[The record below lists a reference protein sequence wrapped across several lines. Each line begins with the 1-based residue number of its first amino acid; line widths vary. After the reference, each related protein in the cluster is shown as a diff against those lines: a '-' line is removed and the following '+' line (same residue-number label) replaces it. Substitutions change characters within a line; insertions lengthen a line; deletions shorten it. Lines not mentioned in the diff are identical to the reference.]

1 MLFYG
6 HVLAVFDTKKEA
18 ENKVNELVTPQ
29 EIEEPVTTL
38 DGPRP
43 RREPKPSKRKLAAL
57 ENSVEN
63 ITQKNQES
71 NAFQKQKHMKRK
83 AVVEDKDGTAPVNEK
98 MASQKHKHKNSRKI
112 AGNLND
118 GDIHVSGQKQLVFK
132 KQKSKRKGEQETN
145 DQEIVTVA
153 KAKRVQNLLLRRQQI
168 TVSEDENPD
177 GSETIEAQ
185 TVEKTSDLTRGKESV
200 PPCTSLPLH
209 QSPAGHFNSARH
221 QQSSDVMYS
230 LPSPQQS
237 LGGSIGSPQYQP
249 QPGETNFLTPQHR
262 QPSCVTNSLPPVHQS
277 SVANTPQ
284 SQQPSGVPSSSP
296 PLQQSLNGNLETPR
310 HHQSSSVINILPPSY
325 QTSGGTNWSIRRAL
339 NVTNSFPSP
348 LQSTN
353 KRYITAQEATDTSGT
368 HSSPHQQQHTLT
380 CTVSRSSGSPHFEQA
395 TPQLEFSFFKSLHQC
410 SDFDVSD
417 LDQTMN
423 PSYQLEMD
431 DHIHVNRD
439 VVQQG
444 ETSFSSLP
452 TACSGCQPLLMS
464 LNKRICSLE
473 AEFEKLKRKKRKNLQ
488 PRRKWYD
495 ARRDLAPGDVVL
507 MKEDGQNRSDWPM
520 GRVTEAIRSA
530 DGKVRKVS
538 LRIVREGRG
547 KVFLRPIK
555 ELILLVPVEAQ

>member
-1 MLFYG
+1 MWTAKLHLISCF
-6 HVLAVFDTKKEA
+6 HRDTKKEA

-63 ITQKNQES
+63 ISQKNQES
-71 NAFQKQKHMKRK
+71 NASQKQKHMKRK
-83 AVVEDKDGTAPVNEK
+83 AEVEDKDGTAPVNEII
-98 MASQKHKHKNSRKI
+98 ASQKHKHKKSRKT

-118 GDIHVSGQKQLVFK
+118 GDNHVSGQKQLVFK

-153 KAKRVQNLLLRRQQI
+153 NAKRVQNLLLRRQQI
-168 TVSEDENPD
+168 TVSDDENPD

-185 TVEKTSDLTRGKESV
+185 TVEKTSDLTQGKESV

-209 QSPAGHFNSARH
+209 QSPAGHFNSPQH
-221 QQSSDVMYS
+221 QQSSDVMYC

-277 SVANTPQ
+277 SGANTPQ
-284 SQQPSGVPSSSP
+284 CQQPSGVPSSSP
-296 PLQQSLNGNLETPR
+296 PLQQSFNGNLETPR

-325 QTSGGTNWSIRRAL
+325 QSSGGTNRSIRRAL

-353 KRYITAQEATDTSGT
+353 KSYITAQEATDTSGT
-368 HSSPHQQQHTLT
+368 HSSPHQQQHK

-395 TPQLEFSFFKSLHQC
+395 TPQQEFSFFRSLHQC

-417 LDQTMN
+417 LDQAMN

-473 AEFEKLKRKKRKNLQ
+473 AEFEKLKRKKRKV
-488 PRRKWYD
+488 R
-495 ARRDLAPGDVVL
+495 VL
-507 MKEDGQNRSDWPM
+507 LYLG
-520 GRVTEAIRSA
+520 
-530 DGKVRKVS
+530 
-538 LRIVREGRG
+538 L
-547 KVFLRPIK
+547 
-555 ELILLVPVEAQ
+555 